1 MPILITVSQTV
12 QAYGDSLENWAS
24 PVPPFKQVYFRKENE
39 NENYAVILQKREREL
54 MAGQIENEIKIK
66 IARTKT
72 RTIAV
77 KKRGDHEFS
86 ISPATARSRHDSILR
101 PFCRVRSYRQLPPRD
116 VSPWPWPCLAWP
128 GLALR
133 TISIGLGLGLIGQC
147 LALLILALALLV
159 LALACLSHRGFDF
172 ACMRFTFLFYTSM
185 SELSI
190 VSTLQYSIFWM
201 NNHPLFLPRVTD
213 ILG

>member
-86 ISPATARSRHDSILR
+86 ISPATARSVVIAYCGHSAE
-101 PFCRVRSYRQLPPRD
+101 FGHTVSYPLGML
-116 VSPWPWPCLAWP
+116 VLGLGLAWP
-128 GLALR
+128 GLA
-133 TISIGLGLGLIGQC
+133 
-147 LALLILALALLV
+147 
-159 LALACLSHRGFDF
+159 
-172 ACMRFTFLFYTSM
+172 
-185 SELSI
+185 
-190 VSTLQYSIFWM
+190 W
-201 NNHPLFLPRVTD
+201 P
-213 ILG
+213 

>member
-1 MPILITVSQTV
+1 
-12 QAYGDSLENWAS
+12 
-24 PVPPFKQVYFRKENE
+24 
-39 NENYAVILQKREREL
+39 

-86 ISPATARSRHDSILR
+86 ISPATARSVVIAYCGHSAE
-101 PFCRVRSYRQLPPRD
+101 FGHTVSYPLGML
-116 VSPWPWPCLAWP
+116 VLGLGLAWP

-147 LALLILALALLV
+147 LGLVNLGLGLASLG
-159 LALACLSHRGFDF
+159 LS
-172 ACMRFTFLFYTSM
+172 
-185 SELSI
+185 
-190 VSTLQYSIFWM
+190 
-201 NNHPLFLPRVTD
+201 LP
-213 ILG
+213 